1 MEVKLDGPRTL
12 KVTYRDKDGKLQREN
27 TFALSANGKTVK
39 ETDVTP
45 APMAS
50 TMSMLFHKS

>member
-1 MEVKLDGPRTL
+1 
-12 KVTYRDKDGKLQREN
+12 VTYSDGDGKVGREN
-27 TFALSANGKTVK
+27 TFVLSPNGKTVK

-50 TMSMLFHKS
+50 TMSVMFHKS